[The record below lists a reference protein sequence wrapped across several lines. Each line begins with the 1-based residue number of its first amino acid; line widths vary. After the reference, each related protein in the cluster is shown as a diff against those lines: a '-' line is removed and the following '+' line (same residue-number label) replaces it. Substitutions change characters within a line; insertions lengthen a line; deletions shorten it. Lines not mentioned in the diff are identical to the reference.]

1 MIRIIVGTIVGLQS
15 TLCHHPLTMESVFY
29 SRLMIGNGYT
39 VYSSNRR
46 LIHPINA
53 LSFWR
58 IGISPTATIQWLE
71 QTKGLALTDATS
83 RRGVWFLESLL
94 AALTPGETMLLPNYP
109 NPFNPETW
117 IPYRLAADVDV
128 QISIYESKGVLVRQ
142 LNPGHQP
149 AGFYTDRGRAA
160 YWDGRNE
167 NAESV
172 ASGAYFYQLRA
183 GDYSQMRRMVVVK

>member
-39 VYSSNRR
+39 VDSSNRR

-58 IGISPTATIQWLE
+58 IGISPTTTIQWLE

-83 RRGVWFLESLL
+83 QTGIRFLENLL
-94 AALTPGETMLLPNYP
+94 TALTPIETVLLHNYP

-117 IPYRLAADVDV
+117 IPYRLATDGDV
-128 QISIYESKGVLVRQ
+128 QLAIYDSKGALVRR
-142 LNPGHQP
+142 LNPGHQL
-149 AGFYTDRGRAA
+149 AGYYTDRGHAA
-160 YWDGRNE
+160 YWDGRSE

-172 ASGAYFYQLRA
+172 ASGIYFYQLRA
-183 GDYSQMRRMVVVK
+183 GNYSQVRRMVVVK